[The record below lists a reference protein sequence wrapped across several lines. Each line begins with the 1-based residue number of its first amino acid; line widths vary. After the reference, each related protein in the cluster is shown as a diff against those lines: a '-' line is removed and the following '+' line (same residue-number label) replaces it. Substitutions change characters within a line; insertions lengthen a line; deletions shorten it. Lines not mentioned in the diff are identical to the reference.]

1 MCIRDRI
8 EITLFFEKNMTI
20 EYCHNICDEVEE
32 KIKEQLGNCSISI
45 HAEPICEKCAA
56 KKLK

>member
-1 MCIRDRI
+1 
-8 EITLFFEKNMTI
+8 MTI
-20 EYCHNICDEVEE
+20 EYCHNICDEVED